1 MDNEK
6 TKFITISAKNSET
19 VEFRKFKSIEGND
32 AVYDEKGSFSKQLST
47 NCGVFVFDIK
57 KNEKLMVIVTPQ
69 YGCNFLNTKDNSVNT
84 SVEIENQNDFNKL
97 LFKNKNKL
105 LSSDKEDILFFKGDE
120 KSKIK
125 LTLSEI
131 PCDKIEQIN
140 SLIETFKN
148 FTGCNLS
155 NINENN
161 EITITP
167 FAFDVAGLFEFI
179 ARKRIRE
186 IINNRLDKTDWEV
199 LDGNLNPH
207 NTLIEETKEENKKE
221 NKKEFHNK
229 FHISG
234 DVKPDIIIH
243 NKKTD
248 KYIIID
254 AKYKSPDKNDRD
266 DRLQI
271 LAYAYLYD
279 AHIVGH
285 IFPAP
290 AKSSKN
296 KDDYDLKFHKLN
308 TSLGDYNY
316 VQLYLDDENLTANIK
331 EMNNMEIN
339 DFTKS
344 KIKEICSNIENTNRF
359 ILLRGSIGVGKTL
372 IAKILS
378 KMIIDK
384 DYNYKNIEP
393 NNKKW
398 EELVNFSGTDC
409 NKKWNAQVKIV
420 PFHPGSDYEN
430 LIYGLKLTTENGN
443 MKYNATERIL
453 LNVILKAKKDSNN
466 NYVVILDD
474 VNRGNFS
481 RAMGDILSAVE
492 SKDIGNAVRTPE
504 ESYTIPDNF
513 YLIATFNP
521 TIGNPNIDYAWL
533 RRFMIFDIFS
543 DERYIEDVNK
553 IIERNK
559 CENFFSETDKEKFT
573 DYIYELYM
581 QIKILFERYFLDDD
595 VNIIKQYMPGHG
607 LFMTY
612 DDYDNKAYEKN
623 AKKFSYQL
631 KHCIVPLLYQYVKDG
646 LLDKRALF
654 DIEAFEHLYDHD
666 FKYWENA
673 NDDSLKNFKAD
684 GKIKPLLFVC
694 LKNLMG
700 LSNPT
705 LKTIPQAA
713 SFRFLLQNVSV
724 MRKKDNNFYYLFDTP
739 EIAEQANNL
748 YINKSIS
755 LGGFDYRIPNK
766 LSLSYENI
774 TDTSALDK
782 SYQFYNREMLVDYI
796 VFRLIK
802 VYLRVKEFDCYVNDD
817 IYEIN
822 IDDIISKMNDY
833 LSFFSNN
840 INKGPYNEKIDER
853 KSRLTEIADSVIR
866 CHDNKSIPKSDL
878 N

>member
-1 MDNEK
+1 M
-6 TKFITISAKNSET
+6 
-19 VEFRKFKSIEGND
+19 
-32 AVYDEKGSFSKQLST
+32 
-47 NCGVFVFDIK
+47 
-57 KNEKLMVIVTPQ
+57 
-69 YGCNFLNTKDNSVNT
+69 
-84 SVEIENQNDFNKL
+84 NKMA
-97 LFKNKNKL
+97 
-105 LSSDKEDILFFKGDE
+105 
-120 KSKIK
+120 
-125 LTLSEI
+125 
-131 PCDKIEQIN
+131 
-140 SLIETFKN
+140 
-148 FTGCNLS
+148 
-155 NINENN
+155 INE
-161 EITITP
+161 
-167 FAFDVAGLFEFI
+167 
-179 ARKRIRE
+179 
-186 IINNRLDKTDWEV
+186 
-199 LDGNLNPH
+199 
-207 NTLIEETKEENKKE
+207 
-221 NKKEFHNK
+221 
-229 FHISG
+229 
-234 DVKPDIIIH
+234 
-243 NKKTD
+243 
-248 KYIIID
+248 
-254 AKYKSPDKNDRD
+254 
-266 DRLQI
+266 
-271 LAYAYLYD
+271 
-279 AHIVGH
+279 
-285 IFPAP
+285 
-290 AKSSKN
+290 
-296 KDDYDLKFHKLN
+296 
-308 TSLGDYNY
+308 
-316 VQLYLDDENLTANIK
+316 
-331 EMNNMEIN
+331 
-339 DFTKS
+339 FTKN
-344 KIKEICSNIENTNRF
+344 KIKEIYSNIENTNRF

-409 NKKWNAQVKIV
+409 NKKWNAKVKIV

-430 LIYGLKLTTENGN
+430 VIYGLKLTTEQGN
-443 MKYNATERIL
+443 LEYNATGRIL
-453 LNVILKAKKDSNN
+453 LNAISKAKKDSNN

-504 ESYTIPDNF
+504 ENYTIPDNF

-595 VNIIKQYMPGHG
+595 ANIVKQYMPGHG

-631 KHCIVPLLYQYVKDG
+631 KYCILPLLYQYVKDG
-646 LLDKRALF
+646 LLDKRALL

-700 LSNPT
+700 LSNPPIKAIFAKT
-705 LKTIPQAA
+705 IPKKNTPKKNTPKKIIPAKTIPQAA

-724 MRKKDNNFYYLFDTP
+724 MRKIDNKYYFLFDTP
-739 EIAEQANNL
+739 EIAEQANDL
-748 YINKSIS
+748 YVKDSIA
-755 LGGFDYRIPNK
+755 LGSFDYHNPSN
-766 LSLSYENI
+766 LFLSYRNI
-774 TDTSALDK
+774 RKKTINISDNPSDNPASNALDTS
-782 SYQFYNREMLVDYI
+782 YRFYKDDQMLVDYI

-817 IYEIN
+817 TFEIN
-822 IDDIISKMNDY
+822 TSDIKNNMKNYFD
-833 LSFFSNN
+833 FFSNKTKDDEEYGHRKVKLIN
-840 INKGPYNEKIDER
+840 ITNLVVSCGNNQLQTQIPTKRTLKGHICRRTKP
-853 KSRLTEIADSVIR
+853 SQ
-866 CHDNKSIPKSDL
+866 P
-878 N
+878 